1 MNFEDIPRPDIIC
14 LGTGRSGTSFVAKVL
29 AEHLNV
35 CWGQLVDPRPLG
47 GAMKSGKWEDRNMKS
62 WDKALA
68 MLKITPEEWIWQW
81 HKAHGKC
88 RKAGGERLH
97 GVKDPFLSH
106 CPPMVWEHITPG
118 LIINCKRSYKQVV
131 ASRKKYAAW
140 RSVEYWKWHTLVAEH
155 QLADLAR
162 WAGETGQPYV
172 EIDLSY
178 ERTAE
183 EVLEEVRHALP
194 V

>member
-1 MNFEDIPRPDIIC
+1 
-14 LGTGRSGTSFVAKVL
+14 
-29 AEHLNV
+29 
-35 CWGQLVDPRPLG
+35 
-47 GAMKSGKWEDRNMKS
+47 MKSGKWEDRNMKS

-81 HKAHGKC
+81 HKAHTKC
-88 RKAGGERLH
+88 RKAEYRGEANKVRFH

-106 CPPMVWEHITPG
+106 CHPLTWGAIQPG
-118 LIINCKRSYKQVV
+118 LIINCQRSPSQVIE
-131 ASRKKYAAW
+131 SRKKYAAW
-140 RSVEYWKWHTLVAEH
+140 RSGEYWKWHTLVAEH

-162 WAGETGQPYV
+162 WAKNTGQPYV